1 MAGAFA
7 SASSQYLDS
16 ATAPVS
22 DYPIT
27 MACWA
32 NCDSDSFNETLMHLY
47 SNEWGDYSGLL
58 LEKINGGTIR
68 AASTNFAAASSDT
81 GNITGGVWFHA
92 CGVWASSTSRIVY
105 LNGSAGTEDTTS
117 KSFSVNSLYI
127 GRRNAASPDRYVN
140 GKLAEAAV
148 WSAAL
153 TAPEVASLA
162 KGYAPSMVRPG
173 SLAFYLPMVRGLV
186 GDVVGGL
193 QMTNNNT
200 VTVAAHPRVI
210 YPRRKQVVV
219 ASAAA
224 PAGVFAPYFYRE
236 HIARAG

>member
-1 MAGAFA
+1 
-7 SASSQYLDS
+7 
-16 ATAPVS
+16 
-22 DYPIT
+22 

-32 NCDSDSFNETLMHLY
+32 LCDSDSFNETLMHLHD
-47 SNEWGDYSGLL
+47 SVTWGDYSGYL

-68 AASTNFAAASSDT
+68 AASTNFAAASSDV
-81 GNITGGVWFHA
+81 GSITAGVWFHA

-105 LNGSAGTEDTTS
+105 LNGTAGTEDTTS
-117 KSFSVNSLYI
+117 KSISVDALYI
-127 GRRNAASPDRYVN
+127 GRRQASSPDRYVN
-140 GKLAEAAV
+140 GKLAEAAI

-193 QMTNNNT
+193 QMTNT
-200 VTVAAHPRVI
+200 SVTVAAHPRVI

-224 PAGVFAPYFYRE
+224 PASAVGHYYRN
-236 HIARAG
+236 HLMARRRAS